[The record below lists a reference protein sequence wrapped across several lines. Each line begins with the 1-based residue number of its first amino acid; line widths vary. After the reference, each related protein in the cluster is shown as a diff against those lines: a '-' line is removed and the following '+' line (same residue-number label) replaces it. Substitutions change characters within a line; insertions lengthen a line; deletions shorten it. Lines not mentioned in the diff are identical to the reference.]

1 MVQVSVQYNEFFPFK
16 LLFENLG
23 LHKDSN
29 LQNGNPL
36 GIVWVQSFT
45 LSHTF
50 ESVNV
55 ILMLHFWSTPF
66 HALILVARLEF

>member
-29 LQNGNPL
+29 
-36 GIVWVQSFT
+36 S
-45 LSHTF
+45 
-50 ESVNV
+50 
-55 ILMLHFWSTPF
+55 
-66 HALILVARLEF
+66 